1 MFEHLKHVG
10 KEYKILIA
18 KMVVYYSLV
27 KSTKANLLK
36 LCGIDTILGL
46 QCILQ
51 MLEFVNALM
60 KFM

>member
-1 MFEHLKHVG
+1 MFQHLKHVE

-18 KMVVYYSLV
+18 KMVVCYSLV
-27 KSTKANLLK
+27 ESTKANLLS

-46 QCILQ
+46 QCILP

-60 KFM
+60 KFT